1 MIHKKK
7 IPKWGPGG
15 LHRVPQGRG
24 ACSWAP
30 RSLSEDLEKINFFLT
45 SRGWGVLGP
54 HHVSDPPCLV
64 GGLNITMWVMVL
76 KTGVTMTSIVNHVNG
91 QMSENCPSAYGSMT
105 GP

>member
-1 MIHKKK
+1 M
-7 IPKWGPGG
+7 
-15 LHRVPQGRG
+15 PQGRG

-30 RSLSEDLEKINFFLT
+30 RSLSEDLEKINFFST

-64 GGLNITMWVMVL
+64 GGLHITMWVMVL